1 MGSDVKIPAKVDGE
15 VEAYLMLLW
24 FVFVKLSGE
33 CQRRNEGEVT
43 VMFPTTQLSNFPQRT
58 WLGGPDSGGVEGLR
72 DHRTHTPKTS
82 TLASIN
88 HLT

>member
-33 CQRRNEGEVT
+33 CQR
-43 VMFPTTQLSNFPQRT
+43 
-58 WLGGPDSGGVEGLR
+58 GGAR
-72 DHRTHTPKTS
+72 AR
-82 TLASIN
+82 
-88 HLT
+88 

>member
-1 MGSDVKIPAKVDGE
+1 MGSDVKTRAKVGRL

-43 VMFPTTQLSNFPQRT
+43 VMFPTTQLSKFPPTQAP
-58 WLGGPDSGGVEGLR
+58 PDSLVG
-72 DHRTHTPKTS
+72 
-82 TLASIN
+82 
-88 HLT
+88 